1 MRLGL
6 GALVALTALAACGKR
21 SGGQAVSPVAGEIV
35 IEVENQYA
43 ASLTIYLDAGGTSRR
58 LGQVNIGSS
67 RSFPVA
73 WRQLGTDGAFR
84 LRAEVIGSAEHA
96 MTDVL
101 RVQPDQIVRWTLAP
115 QLGMSA
121 VMVH

>member
-1 MRLGL
+1 MRPALA
-6 GALVALTALAACGKR
+6 ALVAFTALAACGKR
-21 SGGQAVSPVAGEIV
+21 GGSEPVSPGSGEIV

-43 ASLTIYLDAGGTSRR
+43 ASVTIYLDAGGTSRR

-67 RSFPVA
+67 QSFPVA

-84 LRAEVIGSAEHA
+84 LRAEVIGSSERV